1 MSKKILKRTKVPHL
15 NIIKLKVESK
25 VEKNKKKLAYYD
37 SIIEEINLID

>member
-25 VEKNKKKLAYYD
+25 VEKNKK
-37 SIIEEINLID
+37 SWLIMIQLI